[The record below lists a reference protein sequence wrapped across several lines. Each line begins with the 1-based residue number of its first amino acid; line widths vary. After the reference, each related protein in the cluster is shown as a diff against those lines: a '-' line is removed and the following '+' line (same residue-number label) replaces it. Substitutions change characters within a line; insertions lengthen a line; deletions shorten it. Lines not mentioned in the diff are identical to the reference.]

1 MDVQQE
7 LRLAA
12 SGYAFGISD
21 SSTISEFFNAPSVA
35 LAHQLEEKGLSLRS
49 EHLSNIDLTELLI
62 QCGKCLPHP
71 KAKCGEL
78 SPEALLLRFGISITP
93 HSGRLVIPSTLVAN
107 HSAPAL
113 KGLFLLGKQRG
124 RIGDFQRSIMEETGI
139 LKVRGAIER
148 RDAFMKRVN

>member
-35 LAHQLEEKGLSLRS
+35 LAHQLEEKRLSLRS
-49 EHLSNIDLTELLI
+49 EHLSNIDLTELLDSVWKVP
-62 QCGKCLPHP
+62 GHLHP

-78 SPEALLLRFGISITP
+78 S
-93 HSGRLVIPSTLVAN
+93 
-107 HSAPAL
+107 
-113 KGLFLLGKQRG
+113 LG
-124 RIGDFQRSIMEETGI
+124 SC
-139 LKVRGAIER
+139 
-148 RDAFMKRVN
+148 